1 MNTRINQTEAALMMP
16 MPANAQAER
25 IQALRQ
31 QALQQSDSG
40 IGRWFRSL
48 TLRLFLLFLVGM
60 MADRAADGGAHDT
73 VLAGDVTDDA
83 TRKRAYDAAGVRRAS
98 RQHQASANRSQF
110 RFHLHDCSL

>member
-48 TLRLFLLFLVGM
+48 TLRLSEGLQRRRAMAELQELTDRELADIGLTRADIPHLFDR
-60 MADRAADGGAHDT
+60 MAKQEQVAARTPVSRPANDFGSKRAAA
-73 VLAGDVTDDA
+73 
-83 TRKRAYDAAGVRRAS
+83 
-98 RQHQASANRSQF
+98 
-110 RFHLHDCSL
+110 

>member
-48 TLRLFLLFLVGM
+48 TLRLSEGLQRRRAMAELQELTDRELADIGLVRSDIPHLFDR
-60 MADRAADGGAHDT
+60 MAQQEQK
-73 VLAGDVTDDA
+73 VA
-83 TRKRAYDAAGVRRAS
+83 TQAPVSRPANDFNRKRAAA
-98 RQHQASANRSQF
+98 
-110 RFHLHDCSL
+110 